1 MRSLAG
7 ALTLAILCAA
17 VAHFS
22 TDGVYTQGA
31 GCRVTTAAGEVQ
43 GALAAGTCRFIGV
56 PYAAPPVGELR
67 WRPPRPRA
75 PWAPAIYDATNALRQ
90 CPQINMNTGAVQG
103 MEDCLWLNVWAPAS
117 ASAASRLPVLVWLHT
132 GGFQSANAKL
142 DASNGARFAAER
154 EAIVV
159 APNYRLGPL
168 GFLAHGALTS
178 EDPTYPTSGNYG
190 LADQRAALHWVRDNI
205 AAFGGD
211 PNRVTLAGYSAGAIS
226 TSLHLVSPLSRGLVH
241 RAIMQS
247 GQATAR
253 WRESA
258 EAEALGNAL
267 AAALGC
273 TDRTSAAACL
283 RSRTINQV
291 LTALPVGQGQ
301 FLEEAGRVQWGPVV
315 DGVEVPDQPRELYR
329 RGRFSRIPVIVGTVG
344 DEGWTFVDRSFP
356 AGLDAL
362 QYESALRTEFGMDAD
377 AILRIYPATAFANPK
392 EALAR
397 VTADAEFVCEA
408 RRLARMVHYDG
419 APLYLYSFEYFVSA
433 VPPGRAF
440 HGLDSNFVFGNDFGA
455 PSNHVLTPD
464 DVSLFRTIST
474 FWARF
479 AETGDPNPRGQPV
492 QWPPYRPG
500 PFDLPAD
507 PTRSDRHFVFGD
519 RLGVANYLRDPQCNF
534 WESFYFRS
542 ALGAVPAAAR

>member
-1 MRSLAG
+1 
-7 ALTLAILCAA
+7 
-17 VAHFS
+17 
-22 TDGVYTQGA
+22 
-31 GCRVTTAAGEVQ
+31 
-43 GALAAGTCRFIGV
+43 
-56 PYAAPPVGELR
+56 
-67 WRPPRPRA
+67 
-75 PWAPAIYDATNALRQ
+75 
-90 CPQINMNTGAVQG
+90 
-103 MEDCLWLNVWAPAS
+103 
-117 ASAASRLPVLVWLHT
+117 
-132 GGFQSANAKL
+132 
-142 DASNGARFAAER
+142 
-154 EAIVV
+154 
-159 APNYRLGPL
+159 
-168 GFLAHGALTS
+168 
-178 EDPTYPTSGNYG
+178 
-190 LADQRAALHWVRDNI
+190 
-205 AAFGGD
+205 
-211 PNRVTLAGYSAGAIS
+211 
-226 TSLHLVSPLSRGLVH
+226 
-241 RAIMQS
+241 
-247 GQATAR
+247 
-253 WRESA
+253 
-258 EAEALGNAL
+258 
-267 AAALGC
+267 
-273 TDRTSAAACL
+273 
-283 RSRTINQV
+283 
-291 LTALPVGQGQ
+291 
-301 FLEEAGRVQWGPVV
+301 
-315 DGVEVPDQPRELYR
+315 
-329 RGRFSRIPVIVGTVG
+329 VG